1 MAEITHAQD
10 LRGRSDEELS
20 QFVRDKADE
29 LLRLKFQ
36 YSTGQL
42 ENVARLKQVKKEIA
56 RAKTIIAEKARN

>member
-1 MAEITHAQD
+1 MSEVANGQD

-20 QFVRDKADE
+20 QFVRDKGDE

-56 RAKTIIAEKARN
+56 RAKTIIAEKARS

>member
-1 MAEITHAQD
+1 MSEIAYAKD
-10 LRGRSDEELS
+10 LRGRSDEELT
-20 QFVRDKADE
+20 QFVRDKSDE

>member
-1 MAEITHAQD
+1 MSEIANAQD

-20 QFVRDKADE
+20 QFVRDKGDE

-56 RAKTIIAEKARN
+56 RAKTIIAEKARS